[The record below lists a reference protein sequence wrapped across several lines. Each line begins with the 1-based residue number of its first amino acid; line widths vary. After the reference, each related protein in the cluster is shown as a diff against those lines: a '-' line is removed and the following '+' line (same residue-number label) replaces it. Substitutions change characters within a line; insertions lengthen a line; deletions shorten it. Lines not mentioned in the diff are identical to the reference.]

1 MSLAL
6 NPVAFD
12 LGPIQVKWYGIL
24 MATGVLVATLMAI
37 NEGKK
42 RQIMPDDFIDFLLW
56 AVPIG
61 FIGARIYYVVFEWGY
76 FSQHPDQIIAIWN
89 GGIAIYGG
97 LIAGL
102 IVLLVFCHQR
112 MLPPFLMLDII
123 APGVMAA
130 QVIAR
135 WGNFMNQEA
144 HGAKTTLSFLES
156 LHLPHFIIQQM
167 YINGSYYQP
176 TYLYELAL
184 NLIGLIL
191 ILSLRHKKHL
201 FKRGEIFLSYVIWY
215 SAVRF
220 FVEGMRTD
228 SLYIANTIRVSQAL
242 SLILFFGAII
252 LWIYRRK
259 VIKPKWYLAGS
270 GLKYPYNRD

>member
-1 MSLAL
+1 
-6 NPVAFD
+6 
-12 LGPIQVKWYGIL
+12 
-24 MATGVLVATLMAI
+24 
-37 NEGKK
+37 
-42 RQIMPDDFIDFLLW
+42 
-56 AVPIG
+56 
-61 FIGARIYYVVFEWGY
+61 
-76 FSQHPDQIIAIWN
+76 
-89 GGIAIYGG
+89 
-97 LIAGL
+97 
-102 IVLLVFCHQR
+102 
-112 MLPPFLMLDII
+112 
-123 APGVMAA
+123 MAA

-167 YINGSYYQP
+167 YIDGSYYQP
-176 TYLYELAL
+176 TYLYESAL
-184 NLIGLIL
+184 NLVGLIL
-191 ILSLRHKKHL
+191 ILSLRHRKHL
-201 FKRGEIFLSYVIWY
+201 FKRGEVFFSYVIWY
-215 SAVRF
+215 AAVRF

-252 LWIYRRK
+252 LWVYRRK

>member
-1 MSLAL
+1 MLLAL
-6 NPVAFD
+6 SPIAFQIGS
-12 LGPIQVKWYGIL
+12 LTVRWYGIL

-37 NEGKK
+37 SEGKK
-42 RQIMPDDFIDFLLW
+42 RHIMPDDFIDFLLW

-61 FIGARIYYVVFEWGY
+61 FICARIYYVVFEWGY

-97 LIAGL
+97 LIGGL
-102 IVLLVFCHQR
+102 IVLIIFCHVR
-112 MLPPFLMLDII
+112 MLPIWLMLDII

-144 HGAKTTLSFLES
+144 HGVRTSLAFLQS
-156 LHLPHFIIQQM
+156 LHLPNFIIQQM
-167 YINGSYYQP
+167 YINGHYYQP
-176 TYLYELAL
+176 TYLYESFF
-184 NLIGLIL
+184 NLIGLII
-191 ILSLRHKKHL
+191 ILSLRHKKHV

-215 SAVRF
+215 SCVRF

-228 SLYIANTIRVSQAL
+228 SLYIANVIRVSQAL
-242 SLILFFGAII
+242 SLILFFAAII
-252 LWIYRRK
+252 LWIYRRN
-259 VIKPKWYLAGS
+259 VVHPKWYLAGS

>member
-1 MSLAL
+1 MSAAL
-6 NPVAFD
+6 SPIAFHLGD
-12 LGPIQVKWYGIL
+12 LSVKWYGIL
-24 MATGVLVATLMAI
+24 MATGVVVATLMAI
-37 NEGKK
+37 QEGKK

-76 FSQHPDQIIAIWN
+76 FSQHPSEIIAIWN

-97 LIAGL
+97 LLAGL
-102 IVLLVFCHQR
+102 VVLIVFCKKRH
-112 MLPPFLMLDII
+112 LPIFLMLDII

-144 HGAKTTLSFLES
+144 HGGITSLAFLQK
-156 LHLPHFIIQQM
+156 LHLPQFVIQQM
-167 YINGSYYQP
+167 YINGHYYQP
-176 TYLYELAL
+176 TYLYESVG

-191 ILSLRHKKHL
+191 ILSLRHRKHL
-201 FKRGEIFLSYVIWY
+201 FKQGEVFLSYVIWY
-215 SAVRF
+215 SMVRF
-220 FVEGMRTD
+220 VVEGMRTD

-242 SLILFFGAII
+242 SLVLFLGAIL

-259 VIKPKWYLAGS
+259 VVKPNWYLAGS

>member
-1 MSLAL
+1 MWIAL
-6 NPVAFD
+6 NPVAFQIGS
-12 LGPIQVKWYGIL
+12 LSVRWYGIL
-24 MATGVLVATLMAI
+24 MATGVVVATLMAI
-37 NEGKK
+37 SEGKK
-42 RQIMPDDFIDFLLW
+42 RHIMPDDFIDFLLW

-61 FIGARIYYVVFEWGY
+61 FICARIYYVIFEWGY

-97 LIAGL
+97 LIGGI
-102 IVLLVFCHQR
+102 IVLIIFCHIR
-112 MLPPFLMLDII
+112 MLPIWLMLDII

-144 HGAKTTLSFLES
+144 HGARTTLAFLQH
-156 LHLPHFIIQQM
+156 LHLPEFIIQQM
-167 YINGSYYQP
+167 YINGHYYRP
-176 TYLYELAL
+176 TYLYESFF
-184 NLIGLIL
+184 NLIGLII
-191 ILSLRHKKHL
+191 ILCLRHKKHL

-215 SAVRF
+215 SCVRF

-242 SLILFFGAII
+242 SLVLFFAAII
-252 LWIYRRK
+252 VWIYRRN
-259 VIKPKWYLAGS
+259 VVHPKWYLAGS